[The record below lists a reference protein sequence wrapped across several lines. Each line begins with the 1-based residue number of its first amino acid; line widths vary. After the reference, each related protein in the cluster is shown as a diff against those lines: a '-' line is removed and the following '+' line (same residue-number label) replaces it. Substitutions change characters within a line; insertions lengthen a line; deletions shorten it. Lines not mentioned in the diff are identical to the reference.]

1 MSDKIVKYTV
11 EDYIDRYEAPVKA
24 LMYYLPWLEKNMETG
39 GAQDY
44 KDSETTMAFPVYD
57 SNLLAFVKQAQNTKM
72 LDRNYHYVYSRH
84 SLRNAEDE
92 LRFIE
97 RARLQDMD
105 DLWGILSRYVQEG
118 MTQGAVWSEGVKN
131 GVMGGVIG
139 LVSQYFAIQPQLEN
153 LRPILEAVPETTEDK
168 QEAGQLSGAIE
179 VNHLSFAYT
188 RVLPDKNGS
197 VTEVEGEEVLKAA
210 RVRWCVCCWAL
221 RCPSG
226 AVFPLMGRIWLNL
239 PCRRYAP
246 KWA

>member
-131 GVMGGVIG
+131 GVMGGVVRKMND
-139 LVSQYFAIQPQLEN
+139 LL
-153 LRPILEAVPETTEDK
+153 ILWSKEAT
-168 QEAGQLSGAIE
+168 A
-179 VNHLSFAYT
+179 
-188 RVLPDKNGS
+188 
-197 VTEVEGEEVLKAA
+197 
-210 RVRWCVCCWAL
+210 VR
-221 RCPSG
+221 
-226 AVFPLMGRIWLNL
+226 
-239 PCRRYAP
+239 
-246 KWA
+246 